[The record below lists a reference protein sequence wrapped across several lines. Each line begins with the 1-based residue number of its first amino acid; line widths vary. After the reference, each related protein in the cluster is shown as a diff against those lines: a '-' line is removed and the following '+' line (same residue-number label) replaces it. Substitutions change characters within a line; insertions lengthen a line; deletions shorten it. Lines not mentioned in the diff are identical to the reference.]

1 MRLFVSTAGLGLV
14 SAETACNT
22 KCSIDTLTSSI
33 TNKGTGDFYVEC
45 NEEAT
50 KASKETQGKKRR
62 DYYDI
67 ICNGELHST
76 FNFQSLTAKKKCS
89 KARTITC
96 GDVVDT
102 CGGCD
107 PNLLAQSML
116 NTNEVPGRAL
126 NF

>member
-22 KCSIDTLTSSI
+22 KCSIDTLTNSI
-33 TNKGTGDFYVEC
+33 TNKGNGEFYVEC
-45 NEEAT
+45 NEYMT
-50 KASKETQGKKRR
+50 SKPENQGKKRR

-67 ICNGELHST
+67 ICDGTGHSV
-76 FNFQSLTAKKKCS
+76 FSFQSLTAKKKCS
-89 KARTITC
+89 RARTITC

-102 CGGCD
+102 CTGCD

-116 NTNEVPGRAL
+116 NTNEIPGRAL